1 MTAEV
6 AIYNRSAITLAAD
19 SAVSISKGQ
28 APHKIYNNAEKLFAI
43 TKYHPAGLM
52 IYGSSDILGMPW
64 ELIIKQHRVKLGE
77 DSFSTLKEY
86 AESFFTFTE
95 EFFTKLPFEAVE
107 KEYNDYL
114 DFIIEDTFDKVIDY
128 SGIPRPNGAVTADEI
143 QTFHE
148 AINELTENFNANSDF
163 YDKFN
168 QDDEE
173 QAKRDSQDLA
183 IALFNDFFNLDESP
197 NQEPCKSFIRL
208 CALRITKV
216 DMFYDNTTGLVFA
229 GYGEDEYLPQM
240 YNFDVYGVYKG
251 KLKYYDKNPD
261 GIPPKATAG
270 LQAFA
275 QRDEVDTF
283 MQGASNRMREHFN
296 SNAYELYQG
305 SLNIIDDLIEQAYP
319 EAEHAVHKAKYHDK
333 IADCYSGVA
342 EKTTTFVKDNYI
354 MKVVDMI
361 KHLPKNEMAYMAES
375 LINLTAFKRKVSNDS
390 DTVGG
395 PIDVAVIS
403 KGDGFVWVKRKYYFD
418 NGLNQHY
425 GPKK

>member
-19 SAVSISKGQ
+19 SAVSISRGQ

-43 TKYHPAGLM
+43 TKYHPVGLM
-52 IYGSSDILGMPW
+52 IYGSSDILGIPW
-64 ELIIKQHRVKLGE
+64 ELIIKQHRAKLKS
-77 DSFSTLKEY
+77 DSFPTLREY
-86 AESFFTFTE
+86 AQSFFTFTAK
-95 EFFTKLPFEAVE
+95 FLSKLPFEAIE

-114 DFIIEDTFDKVIDY
+114 IFIIEDTFEKVIDF
-128 SGIPRPNGAVTADEI
+128 SELSRPVGDVTAEEV
-143 QTFHE
+143 QAFHE
-148 AINELTENFNANSDF
+148 AVDILAENFESNSEFFDGF
-163 YDKFN
+163 SEADEAKAL
-168 QDDEE
+168 DD
-173 QAKRDSQDLA
+173 AKELA
-183 IALFNDFFNLDESP
+183 VDLFNEFFRLDETSE
-197 NQEPCKSFIRL
+197 QEPCKSFIQL
-208 CALRITKV
+208 CASRITKV

-240 YNFDVYGVYKG
+240 YNFDVYGFFAD
-251 KLKYYDKNPD
+251 KLKYYDKNPE
-261 GIPPKATAG
+261 GINPKSTAG

-283 MQGASNRMREHFN
+283 MQGVSRPIREHFN
-296 SNAYELYQG
+296 KNTDGLYN
-305 SLNIIDDLIEQAYP
+305 STLDVIDELIEQAFP
-319 EAEHAVHKAKYHDK
+319 EEEQDERKKFYQQK
-333 IADCYSGVA
+333 IANNYTAAA
-342 EKTTTFVKDNYI
+342 EDTKSFVRDSYI
-354 MKVVDMI
+354 MRVVNML

-418 NGLNQHY
+418 NELNQHY

>member
-19 SAVSISKGQ
+19 SAVSISRGQ
-28 APHKIYNNAEKLFAI
+28 ASHKIYNNAEKLFAI
-43 TKYHPAGLM
+43 TKHQPVGLM
-52 IYGSSDILGMPW
+52 IYGSSDILGIPW

-77 DSFSTLKEY
+77 SSFSSLKEY
-86 AESFFTFTE
+86 AKSFFSFTE

-107 KEYNDYL
+107 KEYSDYL
-114 DFIIEDTFDKVIDY
+114 DFIIEDTFEKVVEF
-128 SGIPRPNGAVTADEI
+128 SGIQRPEGEVTADEI
-143 QTFHE
+143 QAFHQ
-148 AINELTENFNANSDF
+148 AVDLIIENFEESSEL
-163 YDKFN
+163 YDGFGE
-168 QDDEE
+168 QDEK
-173 QAKRDSQDLA
+173 QAREDTKELA
-183 IALFNDFFNLDESP
+183 LALFNNFFNVEETAE
-197 NQEPCKSFIRL
+197 QEPCKSFIAL
-208 CALRITKV
+208 CASRITKV
-216 DMFYDNTTGLVFA
+216 DMFYDNTTGFVFA

-240 YNFDVYGVYKG
+240 YNFDVYGVYQG
-251 KLKYYDKNPD
+251 KLKYYDKKPT
-261 GIPPKATAG
+261 GLSPKQTAG

-283 MQGASNRMREHFN
+283 MQGVNKQIRSHFN
-296 SNAYELYQG
+296 EKSKDLYF
-305 SLNIIDDLIEQAYP
+305 SALDCIDKLIEQAYP
-319 EAEHAVHKAKYHDK
+319 EEEQDDLKAEYFEVLQTKY
-333 IADCYSGVA
+333 SEVA
-342 EKTTTFVKDNYI
+342 QDTRDFIRGNYI
-354 MKVVDMI
+354 KKVVEMI

>member
-19 SAVSISKGQ
+19 SAVSISRGQ

-43 TKYHPAGLM
+43 TKHHPVGLM
-52 IYGSSDILGMPW
+52 IYGSSDILGIPW
-64 ELIIKQHRVKLGE
+64 ELIIKQHRVKLGS
-77 DSFSTLKEY
+77 DPFPTLKEY
-86 AESFFTFTE
+86 AESFFSFTE
-95 EFFTKLPFEAVE
+95 EFFTKLPFEAIE
-107 KEYNDYL
+107 SEYNDYL
-114 DFIIEDTFDKVIDY
+114 DFIIEDTFDKIIEY
-128 SGIPRPNGAVTADEI
+128 TGLSRPERDVTPDEI
-143 QTFHE
+143 QTFHS
-148 AINELTENFNANSDF
+148 AVDIMTENFESNSDF
-163 YDKFN
+163 YSGFSET
-168 QDDEE
+168 DET
-173 QAKRDSQDLA
+173 QANEDAKELA
-183 IALFNDFFNLDESP
+183 VTLFNEFFNLEETP
-197 NQEPCKSFIRL
+197 EQEPCRSFIKL
-208 CALRITKV
+208 CALRITKL

-229 GYGEDEYLPQM
+229 GYGQDEYLPQM

-296 SNAYELYQG
+296 SKAYQLYQG
-305 SLNIIDDLIEQAYP
+305 SLDLIDELIEQAYP
-319 EAEHAVHKAKYHDK
+319 EDEREEHKAHYHKRCSDY
-333 IADCYSGVA
+333 YSGVA
-342 EKTTTFVKDNYI
+342 ESTANFVKDNYI